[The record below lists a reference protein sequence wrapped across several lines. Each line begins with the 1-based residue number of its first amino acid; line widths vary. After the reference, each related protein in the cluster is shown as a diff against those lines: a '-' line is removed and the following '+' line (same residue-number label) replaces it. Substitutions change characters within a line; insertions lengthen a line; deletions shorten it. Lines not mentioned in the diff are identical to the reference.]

1 MGLLEM
7 GIAAA
12 RGGNRAEAR
21 MLLEGATLEDP
32 SNEQA
37 FLWLSFVLD
46 EPKLAM
52 RCLER
57 VLEINPGNEQSKR
70 GLAWLRGQEAAK
82 GAALPRRLSDA
93 ELSTALQALR
103 HPDEQIVSSAI
114 RWLGAT
120 GDSRAVNPLVQLLA
134 ASKSKLV
141 QSQARMALIGI
152 GTPSVEPV
160 MDRLMKERNPE
171 IASQLAAVL
180 ARVRSMAALAACREV
195 VERAEQPVARYSMA
209 INLTASVHGE
219 AAIGIVRDYLADA
232 RQDERARA
240 AVVMAIGQSVRSK
253 ALEAQPGLKALMEIR
268 ANLSLPSSLQRAA
281 LGALGVSSQPS
292 VLRYI
297 FEAAGDKD
305 VQMRVAAVDA
315 LARFTPP
322 QAALLD
328 RLARSPDQTVRTRAN
343 QILDKLQAAQR
354 R

>member
-32 SNEQA
+32 GNEQA

-57 VLEINPGNEQSKR
+57 VLEINPANEQAKR
-70 GLAWLRGQEAAK
+70 GLAWLRGQETAK
-82 GAALPRRLSDA
+82 GGAALPTRLSDA
-93 ELSTALQALR
+93 DLAAAMKALR
-103 HPDEQIVSSAI
+103 HPDEQIVGNAI
-114 RWLGAT
+114 RRLGET
-120 GDSRAVNPLVQLLA
+120 GDSRVVKPLVQLLA

-141 QSQARMALIGI
+141 QTQARLALIGI

-171 IASQLAAVL
+171 IASQLAAIL
-180 ARVRSMAALAACREV
+180 ARIRSMAALAACREV
-195 VERAEQPVARYSMA
+195 VERAAQPVASYSMA
-209 INLTASVHGE
+209 INLTASAHGE
-219 AAIGIVRDYLADA
+219 AALSIVRDYLADA
-232 RQDERARA
+232 RQDERARS
-240 AVVMAIGQSVRSK
+240 AVVMAIGQSVKNK

-268 ANLSLPSSLQRAA
+268 ASLALPSSLQRAA
-281 LGALGVSSQPS
+281 LVALGVSSQPS
-292 VLRYI
+292 VVRYI
-297 FEAAGDKD
+297 LEAAGDKD
-305 VQMRVAAVDA
+305 VQMRVSAVDA

-322 QAALLD
+322 QVALLD
-328 RLARSPDQTVRTRAN
+328 KLARSPDQAVRTRAN
-343 QILDKLQAAQR
+343 QILDKLRATQK
-354 R
+354 